1 MIAGT
6 SGWACAG
13 TSWYQTRSL
22 MSSRS
27 QPWRRCPLPGLFLA
41 SETGRNTGSKREESL
56 VHDLLIGLAAIGIV
70 GYVIG
75 RQLLGEPLR
84 GKRLVVLPVVL
95 TVIGALSLGGH
106 HATPTDAAFIAL
118 SGLVAAGIGFAQGR
132 LVRLESREG
141 VLWSQLP
148 PRGLWLWLGL
158 VVSRLTI
165 DVVASGA
172 HAHLAA
178 STTPILLV
186 LGINRLT
193 QAAIVAPRA
202 WSAGIPFAPERDGST
217 FLADAFAARPPASRE
232 RAPHAGTKDV
242 DWRGILGHVGN
253 YVEDRRR

>member
-1 MIAGT
+1 M
-6 SGWACAG
+6 
-13 TSWYQTRSL
+13 
-22 MSSRS
+22 
-27 QPWRRCPLPGLFLA
+27 
-41 SETGRNTGSKREESL
+41 
-56 VHDLLIGLAAIGIV
+56 HDLLIGLAAIGIV

-95 TVIGALSLGGH
+95 TVIGALSLRGH
-106 HATPTDAAFIAL
+106 HATTTDVAFIAL
-118 SGLVAAGIGFAQGR
+118 CGLVAAGIGLAQGW

-178 STTPILLV
+178 STAPILLV
-186 LGINRLT
+186 LGINRLA
-193 QAAIVAPRA
+193 QAAVVAPRA

-217 FLADAFAARPPASRE
+217 FLAGAFATRPPAHRE
-232 RAPHAGTKDV
+232 PAPQGRSQDV
-242 DWRGILGHVGN
+242 DWRGLLSHVGD
-253 YVEDRRR
+253 YVEGRRR